1 MKKILN
7 SNWAILIVLLF
18 SVIPILPFFHPGF
31 FPMHDDTQ
39 PSRVFEMAQ
48 SLRDGMFPVRWVKD
62 LGYGYGYSIFNFYAP
77 LPYYIGGLLH
87 LVGIDVIVATKVMM
101 AIPIF
106 IAGITMFLFA
116 REFLG
121 KIGAL
126 VSSIIFLFFPYFALN
141 LFVRGAVGEAWAYS
155 FLPLV
160 FLGIFKLY

>member
-62 LGYGYGYSIFNFYAP
+62 LGYGYGYPIFNFYAP
-77 LPYYIGGLLH
+77 LSYYIGAGFMFLGVDAL
-87 LVGIDVIVATKVMM
+87 VATKLVITFGM
-101 AIPIF
+101 IL
-106 IAGITMFLFA
+106 AGLA
-116 REFLG
+116 
-121 KIGAL
+121 
-126 VSSIIFLFFPYFALN
+126 FF
-141 LFVRGAVGEAWAYS
+141 
-155 FLPLV
+155 
-160 FLGIFKLY
+160 